1 MTKIF
6 LLLEEEIL
14 KEKVKKILED
24 NSLEIMEAMG
34 DLEDILTQ
42 IHHYCP
48 DIILIHNKIENG
60 EFIIRQ
66 IKSIAKNQN
75 TQIILL
81 FDKKIKT
88 DYLSL
93 PDGLIQL
100 PLVKNVLNSTINS
113 HLKIKKSLDRLYDNN
128 KELSKSLY
136 QLNVLYNTSS
146 QFAGTLNTTKLYDIM
161 VEAMEKT
168 LSFDISSVLIFNPV
182 GKPIFNLNTIHT
194 PSENLVDALKI
205 RSVLNY
211 KTIFLN
217 EKLPYIKEFDE
228 IDVIQKT

>member
-1 MTKIF
+1 MRIQLFSLVHQRIYFIIVGNICQLIF
-6 LLLEEEIL
+6 YKEQVYLERYLWLLLSFF
-14 KEKVKKILED
+14 V
-24 NSLEIMEAMG
+24 
-34 DLEDILTQ
+34 
-42 IHHYCP
+42 
-48 DIILIHNKIENG
+48 ENI
-60 EFIIRQ
+60 FSYNRRRTAPQ
-66 IKSIAKNQN
+66 
-75 TQIILL
+75 
-81 FDKKIKT
+81 KT
-88 DYLSL
+88 SVATLS
-93 PDGLIQL
+93 DC
-100 PLVKNVLNSTINS
+100 
-113 HLKIKKSLDRLYDNN
+113 YA
-128 KELSKSLY
+128 LY

-228 IDVIQKT
+228 IDVIQKTKQTRSNKVYGLESISYDSLFAPIKM